1 MAGTS
6 LEEHLAAFDNGRA
19 IRVVNWHNTPPSR
32 ARALE
37 RELRGY
43 AKRFSAVSLADLD
56 QFFDTGQWHKDR
68 PGFIPVFYDGFHN
81 NVDVAA
87 QVCDQIGMRAW
98 FFPPTGFLTTPAADQ
113 RAFAAAHQ
121 ITLVEEDAN
130 LDRIAMTTEELARI
144 AVNHEVAN
152 HTRSHTAGMEVKDAA
167 EVNREV
173 TGAHQLLEDV
183 TGRAPVAFA
192 WRKGTPFDPNDPGE
206 AELLRLGYRYLFSNT
221 KLERIQ

>member
-6 LEEHLAAFDNGRA
+6 LADHLAAFDSGRA

-32 ARALE
+32 AGALE

-43 AKRFSAVSLADLD
+43 ARRFAPVSLADLD
-56 QFFDTGQWHKDR
+56 RFFDTGQWHKDR
-68 PGFIPVFYDGFHN
+68 PGFIPVFYDGFRN

-87 QVCDQIGMRAW
+87 RVCDQLGLRAW

-121 ITLVEEDAN
+121 ITLVEEEADA
-130 LDRIAMTTEELARI
+130 DRIAMTTEELARI
-144 AVNHEVAN
+144 AQNHEVAN
-152 HTRSHTAGMEVKDAA
+152 HTRGHTASIEVREPEA
-167 EVNREV
+167 VRREV
-173 TGAHQLLEDV
+173 TGAHELLAEV
-183 TGRAPVAFA
+183 TGRSPVAFA
-192 WRKGTPFDPNDPGE
+192 WRKGTPFDPADPGE